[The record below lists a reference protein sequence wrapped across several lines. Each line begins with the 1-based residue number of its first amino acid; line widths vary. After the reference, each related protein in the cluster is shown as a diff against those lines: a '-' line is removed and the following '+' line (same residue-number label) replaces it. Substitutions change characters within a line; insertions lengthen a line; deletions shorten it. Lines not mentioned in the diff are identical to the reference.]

1 MKKMLYWTMRE
12 GYWQRRL
19 AESQRRAL
27 LVCGVMA
34 VCIAIEYWL
43 GL

>member
-1 MKKMLYWTMRE
+1 MKRLVYWTMKE
-12 GYWQRRL
+12 EYWQRRL
-19 AESQRRAL
+19 ADAQRRAL
-27 LVCGVMA
+27 LVCGMMG